1 MEIKDNKKNH
11 IFVLQ
16 TEIVLILYFISTIY
30 KIVFRNG
37 STGQITIQNKFKI
50 FDVKQ
55 ITKYVI
61 KNSLKRIFLY
71 RACLVRLK
79 RMGVEKVFSYT
90 LANETGV
97 TSDQVRKDFS
107 EFSIKGNKRGGYE
120 VNELLEKMENI
131 FHRNKDH
138 NIVLIG
144 MGNLGLALS
153 KYSRFVQRDMNIVAT
168 FDIDPFKQK
177 IRSDIPVYSM
187 SRLKEIIDRFRVNV
201 AILAVPEI
209 SAQEVSD
216 ELVRVGI
223 KGIVNFAPVLLKVPP
238 DVVINN
244 VNLGD
249 ELESVIYYVHKMLK
263 VDGQKNI
270 ALLFK
275 DMKY

>member
-1 MEIKDNKKNH
+1 M
-11 IFVLQ
+11 
-16 TEIVLILYFISTIY
+16 
-30 KIVFRNG
+30 
-37 STGQITIQNKFKI
+37 
-50 FDVKQ
+50 KQ
-55 ITKYVI
+55 ITKYLI

-71 RACLVRLK
+71 RACLARLK
-79 RMGVEKVFSYT
+79 MMGVEKVFSYT

-107 EFSIKGNKRGGYE
+107 EFGIRGNKRGGYE
-120 VNELLEKMENI
+120 INELLEKMESI

-153 KYSRFVQRDMNIVAT
+153 KYSKFVQRNMNIVAT

-187 SRLKEIIDRFRVNV
+187 SRLKEIIERFRVKV

-216 ELVRVGI
+216 ELVRSGI

-238 DVVINN
+238 EVVINN
-244 VNLGD
+244 VNLCD
-249 ELESVIYYVHKMLK
+249 ELESVIYYVHKLIQDEGLK
-263 VDGQKNI
+263 NLEV
-270 ALLFK
+270 LYK

>member
-1 MEIKDNKKNH
+1 M
-11 IFVLQ
+11 
-16 TEIVLILYFISTIY
+16 
-30 KIVFRNG
+30 
-37 STGQITIQNKFKI
+37 
-50 FDVKQ
+50 KQ

-79 RMGVEKVFSYT
+79 MMGVEKVFSYT

-97 TSDQVRKDFS
+97 TPDQVRKDFS
-107 EFSIKGNKRGGYE
+107 EFGIRGNKRGGYKI
-120 VNELLEKMENI
+120 NELLDIMENL

-153 KYSRFVQRDMNIVAT
+153 KYSKFVQRNMNVVAT

-177 IRSDIPVYSM
+177 IRSDVTVYSM
-187 SRLKEIIDRFRVNV
+187 LRLKEIIDRFRVKV

-209 SAQEVSD
+209 SAKEVAD
-216 ELVRVGI
+216 ELIRNGI

-238 DVVINN
+238 DIIINN
-244 VNLGD
+244 VNLSD
-249 ELESVIYYVHKMLK
+249 ELESVIYYVHKQLK
-263 VDGQKNI
+263 VDGLKNLEI
-270 ALLFK
+270 LYK

>member
-1 MEIKDNKKNH
+1 
-11 IFVLQ
+11 
-16 TEIVLILYFISTIY
+16 
-30 KIVFRNG
+30 
-37 STGQITIQNKFKI
+37 
-50 FDVKQ
+50 VKQ

-71 RACLVRLK
+71 RACLARLK
-79 RMGVEKVFSYT
+79 MMGVEKVFSYT

-107 EFSIKGNKRGGYE
+107 EFGIKGNKRGGYE
-120 VNELLEKMENI
+120 INELLEKMEII
-131 FHRNKDH
+131 FHKNKDH

-153 KYSRFVQRDMNIVAT
+153 KYSKFVQRNMNIVAT

-187 SRLKEIIDRFRVNV
+187 SRLKEIIDRFKVKV

-209 SAQEVSD
+209 SAQEVTD
-216 ELVRVGI
+216 ELIRAGI
-223 KGIVNFAPVLLKVPP
+223 KGIVNFAPVLPKVPP
-238 DVVINN
+238 EIVINN
-244 VNLGD
+244 VNLCD
-249 ELESVIYYVHKMLK
+249 ELESVIYYVHKLMKTEGL
-263 VDGQKNI
+263 KNI
-270 ALLFK
+270 ELLYK